1 VDNTTRNQQAAV
13 TWQWWHDYTEH
24 AWSWEME
31 KGERNGISEDED
43 VMHIFIGGREGE
55 EEASG
60 NMERPGVINGGG
72 RLL

>member
-1 VDNTTRNQQAAV
+1 
-13 TWQWWHDYTEH
+13 
-24 AWSWEME
+24 ME